1 MKQVEQQ
8 LPADSD
14 VPKRKKSVT
23 VMGVGLEVWLFGA
36 GILLAI
42 PLVNMLALPVILA
55 IFAPAILLL
64 FWRMRR
70 SY

>member
-8 LPADSD
+8 TPADSD

-23 VMGVGLEVWLFGA
+23 VLGVGIEVWLIGA
-36 GILLAI
+36 GVLLAI

-55 IFAPAILLL
+55 VFAPAILLL